1 MRITPNLIEELLHE
15 DEGTSLDFKRDQYQ
29 FESANRETK
38 SELLKDIL
46 AFANAFRRTDAYILI
61 GVEDRRGGRRKVVGV
76 ETHLDDAKLQQFVN
90 SKTQRTVTFS
100 YHAVSHDGC
109 SIGVI
114 HIPRQVRPVFVR
126 SDFGKLRRN
135 VVYVRRGSST
145 AIADPDEI
153 ARMGAADV
161 ASAEPPSLALW
172 LVDRESGESLGD
184 SVSIDTPT
192 WYDVPLKEAIPD
204 YPPRTVNPFGP
215 LRLAPV
221 GLGENSNFLRDVAAY
236 VETRDC
242 FSVSLAMQNTG
253 GGVIHDAR
261 LVLELH
267 DADRRYEL
275 RTSEDCAPLP
285 EPRFVLS
292 ALSHHTFG
300 GNRDVSVTREGATW
314 NVECHFGKVQPR
326 ATKRLQDD
334 FLIGSRDRGHVT
346 MPGKVFADNIDVPIP
361 FQFQL
366 SFQVG
371 SQRFTV
377 GDILRIGASI
387 VGKD

>member
-15 DEGTSLDFKRDQYQ
+15 DEGTALDFKRDQYQ

-135 VVYVRRGSST
+135 VVYVRRGSSM

-192 WYDVPLKEAIPD
+192 WYDVPIASSRSPSAPGRPLLGSSATSSPCTH
-204 YPPRTVNPFGP
+204 RLGP
-215 LRLAPV
+215 CA
-221 GLGENSNFLRDVAAY
+221 
-236 VETRDC
+236 
-242 FSVSLAMQNTG
+242 SLVWGHAVWT
-253 GGVIHDAR
+253 GVIVPAPNVAR
-261 LVLELH
+261 N
-267 DADRRYEL
+267 
-275 RTSEDCAPLP
+275 S
-285 EPRFVLS
+285 
-292 ALSHHTFG
+292 
-300 GNRDVSVTREGATW
+300 
-314 NVECHFGKVQPR
+314 
-326 ATKRLQDD
+326 
-334 FLIGSRDRGHVT
+334 
-346 MPGKVFADNIDVPIP
+346 
-361 FQFQL
+361 
-366 SFQVG
+366 
-371 SQRFTV
+371 
-377 GDILRIGASI
+377 
-387 VGKD
+387 